1 MKKYF
6 PLLLILML
14 TLSCQSINKEITVSV
29 KSLQVPVLIN
39 KSNNPVCRIQL
50 TKPESVSEAKVKSM
64 HFSIQGGE
72 IQTARLW
79 YMGTDTLLEDANIPI
94 KFEEVQHPDESL
106 ILNGELD
113 LQSGE
118 NTLLLCVDLDPETD
132 LNHTFFIICE
142 KIEFADG
149 SIWRN
154 TNPVEIKHRLG
165 VSVRDHMD
173 DNVHTYRIPGL
184 DTTNKGTL
192 LAIYDARRESG
203 RDLQGDIDI
212 GLSRSTDNG
221 QTWEPM
227 RVVLDMGEWGGLPQ
241 KYNGVS
247 DACILVDKNSDK
259 IFVAGLWMYG
269 VLDTTGKWIK
279 GLDENS
285 TAWEHQWSRKG
296 SQPGWDVKQ
305 TAQLLITESS
315 DDGQSWNKPRNLT
328 RMVKEKDWWLWTVAP
343 GHGITLDDGTLVLP
357 GEGRD
362 ESGVAFSNIAY
373 SKDGGLTWKSSNF
386 AGTQTNENMVVQLA
400 DGSLLSNMRYPGN
413 RGNMGDDNGR
423 VVSVSHDLGE
433 TWNEHP
439 TSRNALIEP
448 ACMASLHKHI
458 YLENG
463 EQKQILLF
471 SNPSDRNSRH
481 HITLKASFDD
491 GETWP
496 KEHWLLLD
504 EGRGRGYSCITS
516 VDDKNIGI
524 LYESSRA
531 DLVFQRIPLED
542 IIRSEN

>member
-6 PLLLILML
+6 PLLLILLL
-14 TLSCQSINKEITVSV
+14 TLSCQSINTDITVFAR
-29 KSLQVPVLIN
+29 SLQVPVLIN
-39 KSNNPVCRIQL
+39 KSDNPVYRIQL
-50 TKPESVSEAKVKSM
+50 IKPETNTEAKVKSVR
-64 HFSIQGGE
+64 FSIQGKE
-72 IQTARLW
+72 IQAARLW
-79 YMGTDTLLEDANIPI
+79 YLGTDTLLEDVENPRVFAEISN
-94 KFEEVQHPDESL
+94 PDGSVSM
-106 ILNGELD
+106 NGELA
-113 LQSGE
+113 LQSGS

-132 LNHTFFIICE
+132 LHQTFYVICE

-149 SIWRN
+149 SIWKN
-154 TNPVEIKHRLG
+154 SNPVAIKHRLG

-184 DTTNKGTL
+184 ETTNSGTL
-192 LAIYDARRESG
+192 LAIYDARRGSS

-279 GLDENS
+279 GLDESS
-285 TAWEHQWSRKG
+285 TAWEHQWRRKG
-296 SQPGWDVKQ
+296 SQPGWNIKQ
-305 TAQLLITESS
+305 TAQLLMTTST
-315 DDGQSWNKPRNLT
+315 DDGQSWSKSRNLT
-328 RMVKEKDWWLWTVAP
+328 RMVKDKDWWLWTVAP
-343 GHGITLDDGTLVLP
+343 GHGITLDDGTLVFP

-362 ESGVAFSNIAY
+362 ESGAAFSNIAY
-373 SKDGGLTWKSSNF
+373 SKDGGKTWKSSNF

-400 DGSLLSNMRYPGN
+400 DGSIMSNMRYPGN
-413 RGNMGDDNGR
+413 RGNMGKDNGR
-423 VVSVSHDLGE
+423 VVSVSKDLGE
-433 TWNEHP
+433 TWTEHP

-458 YLENG
+458 YMENG
-463 EQKQILLF
+463 EKKQLLLF

-481 HITLKASFDD
+481 HITLKVSFDD
-491 GETWP
+491 CETWP

-516 VDDKNIGI
+516 VDEKTIGI
-524 LYESSRA
+524 LYESSHA

-542 IIRSEN
+542 ILRSEK